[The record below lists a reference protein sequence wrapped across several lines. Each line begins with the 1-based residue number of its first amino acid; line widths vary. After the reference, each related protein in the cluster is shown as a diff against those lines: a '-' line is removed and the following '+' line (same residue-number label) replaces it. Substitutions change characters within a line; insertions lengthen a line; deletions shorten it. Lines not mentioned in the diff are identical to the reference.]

1 MGMMN
6 ERIVKSVQKI
16 CEIDVDQ
23 IHQSQSVETER
34 WISERT
40 VGIVHKI

>member
-6 ERIVKSVQKI
+6 ERIVKSAQKI

-23 IHQSQSVETER
+23 IHQSQSVEME
-34 WISERT
+34 
-40 VGIVHKI
+40 